1 MTTPTS
7 QLDAERLHQAV
18 VGLRDVLRATELP
31 LDVRGAAEAREERDA
46 VVNQLDDYVIPRL
59 AAWDAPLLTVVGGST
74 GAGKSTLVNSIVGD
88 VVSRA
93 GVLRPTTSAPV
104 LVVNPDD
111 RPWFID
117 DRVLPGLARAT
128 GASDGDQDPNS
139 VRLVEAAS
147 LTPGLAILD
156 APDIDSVVSRNRDLG
171 AQLLAAADM
180 WVFVTTAARYADAVP
195 WDLLA
200 TAGARGTSV
209 AVVLDRIPPAA
220 QDEIRRHLASMLAE
234 HRLGDAPVF
243 VVPEVTLDPRGLLP
257 GDRIGPLRDWLLD
270 LASDQQRRA
279 AVVQRTL
286 TGALD
291 ALGERVG
298 VVTAGVG
305 EQSEAIAA
313 LLTEVQEAYDGAAAG
328 VEQGMSDGT
337 LLRGE
342 VLARWQEYV
351 GTSEV
356 FRQLESALARL
367 RDRISAALT
376 GKPQPARPVGEAL
389 QTGAAALII
398 ANAEAA
404 ASTAARRWRGHPAG
418 EALLADHPELA
429 APGGDLEERVQR
441 VVRDWQSMIFDMVRT
456 EGKDKRST
464 ARFMAYGVNGIG
476 VMLMLATFASTGGL
490 TGAEVGIAGGSAALA
505 QKVLEAIFGDQ
516 AVRALARRAREDLL
530 ERTAELYADERGRF
544 TRAVEALGLPDDQG
558 ERLVAALDGVRRAR

>member
-1 MTTPTS
+1 M
-7 QLDAERLHQAV
+7 
-18 VGLRDVLRATELP
+18 
-31 LDVRGAAEAREERDA
+31 
-46 VVNQLDDYVIPRL
+46 I
-59 AAWDAPLLTVVGGST
+59 APGS
-74 GAGKSTLVNSIVGD
+74 STIACS
-88 VVSRA
+88 
-93 GVLRPTTSAPV
+93 
-104 LVVNPDD
+104 
-111 RPWFID
+111 
-117 DRVLPGLARAT
+117 GLARAT
-128 GASDGDQDPNS
+128 GASDGEQDPNS

-243 VVPEVTLDPRGLLP
+243 VVPEVTLDPCGLLP

-279 AVVQRTL
+279 AVVQRTSR
-286 TGALD
+286 GARC
-291 ALGERVG
+291 ARGAGR

-313 LLTEVQEAYDGAAAG
+313 LLTDVQEAYDGAAAG

-404 ASTAARRWRGHPAG
+404 ASTRDAGRATRRVKPSLPTIPSRGARRRSGGTSGASCATGKHDLDWCGPRAG
-418 EALLADHPELA
+418 CAQPHSSPTA
-429 APGGDLEERVQR
+429 
-441 VVRDWQSMIFDMVRT
+441 
-456 EGKDKRST
+456 ST
-464 ARFMAYGVNGIG
+464 ASG
-476 VMLMLATFASTGGL
+476 
-490 TGAEVGIAGGSAALA
+490 
-505 QKVLEAIFGDQ
+505 
-516 AVRALARRAREDLL
+516 
-530 ERTAELYADERGRF
+530 
-544 TRAVEALGLPDDQG
+544 
-558 ERLVAALDGVRRAR
+558 